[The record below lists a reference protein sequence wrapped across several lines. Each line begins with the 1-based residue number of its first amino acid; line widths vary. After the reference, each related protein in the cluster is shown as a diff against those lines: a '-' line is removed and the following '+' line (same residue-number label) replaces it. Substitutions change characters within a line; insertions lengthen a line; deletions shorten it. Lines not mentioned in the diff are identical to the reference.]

1 MRSDRAD
8 KRHHCPFGE
17 SLDRPDA
24 FQLLAGTQT
33 RVGTLPRTK
42 SQTVEHQSSAVWLS
56 ESGGRGPTAN
66 GHRVDARGVE
76 SVRGF
81 GVFPSGPGPSFA
93 GRRQGCPP
101 PGAVL
106 PLKSCCCSSLCDSP
120 LERAGCRE
128 IRMSGSMRGMWKRSY
143 GRATKCLNLNR
154 ISCIMLCKIAGHRSG

>member
-106 PLKSCCCSSLCDSP
+106 PLKSCCCSSLSDSP
-120 LERAGCRE
+120 LEGNGFEPSVPRCLAAAE
-128 IRMSGSMRGMWKRSY
+128 SLAAFIRRYVLPNSKR
-143 GRATKCLNLNR
+143 T
-154 ISCIMLCKIAGHRSG
+154 

>member
-1 MRSDRAD
+1 MQSDRAD

-66 GHRVDARGVE
+66 GHRVDARCVE

-120 LERAGCRE
+120 LEENGFEPSVPRCLAAAE
-128 IRMSGSMRGMWKRSY
+128 SLAAFIRR
-143 GRATKCLNLNR
+143 
-154 ISCIMLCKIAGHRSG
+154 

>member
-81 GVFPSGPGPSFA
+81 GVFPSGPGPLVCWA
-93 GRRQGCPP
+93 A
-101 PGAVL
+101 PGM
-106 PLKSCCCSSLCDSP
+106 PSP
-120 LERAGCRE
+120 LALSFPLSRAVARVCATLRW
-128 IRMSGSMRGMWKRSY
+128 RGES
-143 GRATKCLNLNR
+143 
-154 ISCIMLCKIAGHRSG
+154 